1 VNAKLGN
8 PPGPAALFRK
18 IAVMG
23 AGAVG
28 SYFGGMLARAGAR
41 VTLIGRRAHVEAV
54 ARDGLLID
62 SVHFQERIAVEASTQ
77 ADAARDAELVL
88 FCVKTTDTDAA
99 ARALAPCL
107 PAGAIVVSLQNG
119 VDNVERICAASGIK
133 AVPAVVY
140 VATAMPTP
148 GRVKHAARGDL
159 VIGWPQRGP
168 AGAGRS
174 NDDLERVAQCFAG
187 AGVRCRI
194 SENIEGE
201 LWTKLVWNCAGN
213 ALTALARSSYGQ
225 VARNELARDLLA
237 AAAGEAIAVARAA
250 GVDLPPLDLVA
261 AGVKMAKDLGDA
273 TSSTAQDIAR
283 GKRTEIDAL
292 NGYVARRGAELGV
305 PTPVNHTLF
314 ALVKLLEENLGGG
327 KSALTSSG

>member
-1 VNAKLGN
+1 VNAKLAN
-8 PPGPAALFRK
+8 PSGPPAPFRK

-41 VTLIGRRAHVEAV
+41 VTLIGRRGHVEAI
-54 ARDGLLID
+54 ARDGLLIE
-62 SVHFQERIAVEASTQ
+62 SIHFQERIAVAASTQ

-99 ARALAPCL
+99 ARALAPHL
-107 PAGAIVVSLQNG
+107 AAGAIVVSLQNG
-119 VDNVERICAASGIK
+119 VDNVERIRAASGVE

-140 VATAMPTP
+140 VAVAMPAA
-148 GRVKHAARGDL
+148 GQVKHAGRGDL
-159 VIGWPQRGP
+159 VIGRPQGGP

-174 NDDLERVAQCFAG
+174 NDDLARVAQCFAG
-187 AGVRCRI
+187 AGVPCRI

-213 ALTALARSSYGQ
+213 AITALARSTYGQ
-225 VARNELARDLLA
+225 VARNEPARDLLVA
-237 AAAGEAIAVARAA
+237 AASEVIAVARAA
-250 GVDLPPLDLVA
+250 GVDLPPLDLLA

>member
-1 VNAKLGN
+1 MNAKLAN
-8 PPGPAALFRK
+8 PSGPPAPFRK

-28 SYFGGMLARAGAR
+28 SYFGGMLARTGAR
-41 VTLIGRRAHVEAV
+41 VTLIGRRAHVEAI

-62 SVHFQERIAVEASTQ
+62 SIHFQERIAVAASTQ

-99 ARALAPCL
+99 ARALAPYL

-119 VDNVERICAASGIK
+119 VDNAERIRAASGIE

-174 NDDLERVAQCFAG
+174 NDDLARVAQCFAG
-187 AGVRCRI
+187 AGVPCRI

-213 ALTALARSSYGQ
+213 ALTALARSTYGQ

-237 AAAGEAIAVARAA
+237 AAASEAIAVARAA
-250 GVDLPPLDLVA
+250 GVDLPPLDLAA

>member
-1 VNAKLGN
+1 MNAKLAN
-8 PPGPAALFRK
+8 PSGPPAPFRK

-28 SYFGGMLARAGAR
+28 SYFGGMLARAGAQ
-41 VTLIGRRAHVEAV
+41 VTLIGRRAHVEAI

-62 SVHFQERIAVEASTQ
+62 SIHFQERIAVAASTQ

-99 ARALAPCL
+99 ARALAPHL

-119 VDNVERICAASGIK
+119 VDNVERIRAASGIE
-133 AVPAVVY
+133 ALPAVVY
-140 VATAMPTP
+140 VAAAMPTP

-168 AGAGRS
+168 SGAGRS

-187 AGVRCRI
+187 AGVPCRI

-237 AAAGEAIAVARAA
+237 AAASEAIAVARAA

-327 KSALTSSG
+327 RSALTSSE

>member
-1 VNAKLGN
+1 MNAKLAN
-8 PPGPAALFRK
+8 PSGPPAPFRK

-41 VTLIGRRAHVEAV
+41 VTLIGRRAHVEAI

-62 SVHFQERIAVEASTQ
+62 SIHFQERIAVAASTQ

-99 ARALAPCL
+99 ARALAPYL

-119 VDNVERICAASGIK
+119 VDNVERIRAASGIE

-159 VIGWPQRGP
+159 VIGWPQHGP

-187 AGVRCRI
+187 AGVPCRI

-225 VARNELARDLLA
+225 VAQNELARDLLA
-237 AAAGEAIAVARAA
+237 AAASEAIAVARAA
-250 GVDLPPLDLVA
+250 GVDLPPLDLAA

>member
-1 VNAKLGN
+1 MNAKLGN

-41 VTLIGRRAHVEAV
+41 VTLIGRRAHIEAV
-54 ARDGLLID
+54 AHAGLLID
-62 SVHFQERIAVEASTQ
+62 SIHFQERIAVAASTQ

-99 ARALAPCL
+99 ARALAPHL
-107 PAGAIVVSLQNG
+107 LAGAIVVSLQNG
-119 VDNVERICAASGIK
+119 VDNVERIRAASGIE

-187 AGVRCRI
+187 AGVPCRI

>member
-1 VNAKLGN
+1 MNAKLAN
-8 PPGPAALFRK
+8 PSGPPAPFRK

-28 SYFGGMLARAGAR
+28 SYFGGMLARTGAR
-41 VTLIGRRAHVEAV
+41 VTLIGRRAHVEAI

-62 SVHFQERIAVEASTQ
+62 SIHFQERIAVAASTQ

-99 ARALAPCL
+99 ARALAPYL

-119 VDNVERICAASGIK
+119 VDNVERIRAASGIE

-148 GRVKHAARGDL
+148 GRIKHAARGDL

-174 NDDLERVAQCFAG
+174 NDDLARVAQCFAG
-187 AGVRCRI
+187 AGVPCRI

-213 ALTALARSSYGQ
+213 ALTALARSTYGQ

-237 AAAGEAIAVARAA
+237 AAASEAIAVARAA
-250 GVDLPPLDLVA
+250 GVDLPPLDLAA

>member
-1 VNAKLGN
+1 MNAKLAN
-8 PPGPAALFRK
+8 PSGPPAPFRK

-41 VTLIGRRAHVEAV
+41 VTLIGRRAHVEAI

-62 SVHFQERIAVEASTQ
+62 SIHFQQRIAVAASTQ

-99 ARALAPCL
+99 ARALAPRL
-107 PAGAIVVSLQNG
+107 HTGAIVVSLQNG
-119 VDNVERICAASGIK
+119 VDNVERIRAASGIE

-140 VATAMPTP
+140 VATAMPAA
-148 GRVKHAARGDL
+148 GQVKHGGRGDL
-159 VIGWPQRGP
+159 VIGWPQGGP
-168 AGAGRS
+168 VGAGRS
-174 NDDLERVAQCFAG
+174 NDDLERVARCFAG
-187 AGVRCRI
+187 AGVPCRI

-237 AAAGEAIAVARAA
+237 AAASEVIAVARAA

-327 KSALTSSG
+327 ESALTSSG

>member
-1 VNAKLGN
+1 VNAKLAN
-8 PPGPAALFRK
+8 PSGPPAPFRK

-28 SYFGGMLARAGAR
+28 SYFGGMLARTGAR
-41 VTLIGRRAHVEAV
+41 VTLIGRRAHVEAI

-62 SVHFQERIAVEASTQ
+62 SIHFQERIAVAASTQ

-99 ARALAPCL
+99 ARALAPYL

-119 VDNVERICAASGIK
+119 VDNVERIRAASGIE

-148 GRVKHAARGDL
+148 GRIKHAARGDL

-174 NDDLERVAQCFAG
+174 NDDLARVAQCFAG
-187 AGVRCRI
+187 AGVPCRI

-213 ALTALARSSYGQ
+213 ALTALARSTYGQ

-237 AAAGEAIAVARAA
+237 AAASEAIAVARAA
-250 GVDLPPLDLVA
+250 GVDLPPLDLAA

>member
-1 VNAKLGN
+1 
-8 PPGPAALFRK
+8 
-18 IAVMG
+18 MG

-28 SYFGGMLARAGAR
+28 SYFGGMLARTGAR
-41 VTLIGRRAHVEAV
+41 VTLIGRRAHVEAI

-62 SVHFQERIAVEASTQ
+62 SIHFQERIAVAASTQ

-99 ARALAPCL
+99 ARALAPYL

-119 VDNVERICAASGIK
+119 VDNVERIRAASGIE

-174 NDDLERVAQCFAG
+174 NDDLARVAQCFAG
-187 AGVRCRI
+187 AGVPCRI

-213 ALTALARSSYGQ
+213 ALTALARSTYGQ

-237 AAAGEAIAVARAA
+237 AAASEAIAVARAA
-250 GVDLPPLDLVA
+250 GVDLPPLDLAA

>member
-1 VNAKLGN
+1 MNAKLAN
-8 PPGPAALFRK
+8 PSGPPAPFRK

-28 SYFGGMLARAGAR
+28 SYFGGMLARTGAR
-41 VTLIGRRAHVEAV
+41 VTLIGRRAHVEAI

-62 SVHFQERIAVEASTQ
+62 SIHFQERIAVAASTQ

-99 ARALAPCL
+99 ARALAPFL

-119 VDNVERICAASGIK
+119 VDNVERIRAASGIE

-140 VATAMPTP
+140 VATAMPTS

-174 NDDLERVAQCFAG
+174 NDDLERVARCFAG
-187 AGVRCRI
+187 AGVPCRI

-237 AAAGEAIAVARAA
+237 AAASEAIAVARAA
-250 GVDLPPLDLVA
+250 GVDLPPLDLAA